1 MTFLRTNA
9 LALVALFVA
18 LGGTSYAAAQ
28 IGSAQI
34 KDGAVKGRDVK
45 DGSLS
50 AKELK
55 PGTLLAGPAGP
66 AGSAGPAGP
75 AGAPGPSDAW
85 VRTSSETDALGPDDV
100 TILAVDVPA
109 GAYLV
114 NGTVRLRNASDA
126 EEGFAA
132 CTVENVAAET
142 GLDYGAGSWDKR
154 RMLPLAGAV
163 ELAEPGTVELKCRE
177 SGDGSD
183 MISATAAT
191 LTLLR
196 VSTLHD

>member
-1 MTFLRTNA
+1 MTFLRNNA

-66 AGSAGPAGP
+66 AGP

-85 VRTSSETDALGPDDV
+85 VRTSFETDALGPDDV
-100 TILAVDVPA
+100 TILAADVPA

-126 EEGFAA
+126 EEGFAV
-132 CTVENVAAET
+132 CTVENVSAET
-142 GLDYGAGSWDKR
+142 GLDFGADSWDKR

-163 ELAEPGTVELKCRE
+163 ELAGPGTVELKCRE

-196 VSTLHD
+196 VATLHD